1 MVMDAIL
8 AIIANGRWAIIVT
21 DREAVEKKIP
31 PVFNWFC

>member
-21 DREAVEKKIP
+21 DREAVEKKNSSCI
-31 PVFNWFC
+31 